1 MTAREDERKKS
12 LDALRRIADESQAMP
27 WLKKEKTKPP
37 ARVPPRMPPAPA
49 EKEHSQAP
57 TPRASPPA
65 RPRIDPRFEGKR
77 AKLEE
82 EKRLRD
88 RRTSQLAGG
97 KDLQWRGMSWG
108 DVPTGIRRTPFD
120 RKEPNVTQKIND
132 VLGDAKE
139 KEGRAKA
146 KAKGKRQSGAR

>member
-1 MTAREDERKKS
+1 
-12 LDALRRIADESQAMP
+12 MP
-27 WLKKEKTKPP
+27 WLKKEKAKPP
-37 ARVPPRMPPAPA
+37 ARLAPRMPPAPSA
-49 EKEHSQAP
+49 SERRSPAPRAP
-57 TPRASPPA
+57 TPP

-88 RRTSQLAGG
+88 MRAQKLAGG
-97 KDLQWRGMSWG
+97 ANLKWRGMPWG

-120 RKEPNVTQKIND
+120 RDEPSVHQKIGD

-146 KAKGKRQSGAR
+146 KAKGKRQGGSR